1 MSDGSI
7 TRIKESLLMRKILC
21 IVLMMSC
28 WMVRAAETSQP
39 APQSTGGISL
49 THLIE
54 RSAARLNKRFIVD
67 PRVAGQS
74 AVLVGIDPDRI
85 SYRELQ
91 AVLAVHGFM
100 TTQERNGVVEILPS
114 AVARQTPMPLLG
126 DRAPS
131 NIGEDEYV
139 TRTLDTG
146 PLQAVQLVPILRP
159 MLPQEAHLVAG
170 AQVNSL
176 IVVARYANVRM
187 IEAIVNDLK
196 GRPQVAP
203 KAASTTE

>member
-1 MSDGSI
+1 
-7 TRIKESLLMRKILC
+7 MRKVLC
-21 IVLMMSC
+21 FVLMMSC
-28 WMVRAAETSQP
+28 WMVQAAETAQP
-39 APQSTGGISL
+39 ASQRSDGILL

-54 RSAARLNKRFIVD
+54 RAAVRLNKRFIVD
-67 PRVAGQS
+67 PRVSGQS

-126 DRAPS
+126 DRAPA

-139 TRTLDTG
+139 TRALDTG
-146 PLQAVQLVPILRP
+146 PLQAIQLVPILRP

-170 AQVNSL
+170 AQVNTL
-176 IVVARYANVRM
+176 IIVARYANVRM

-196 GRPQVAP
+196 GRPHVAA
-203 KAASTTE
+203 KAVAATE